1 VKRERMGSGGP
12 RGLQILRSDA
22 DRIRGGFDSH
32 AFPPV
37 LRAILGIVTL
47 IGVATCATAD
57 PVAPRPPDPATAPV
71 AATDTASRA
80 RTVTDS
86 LVADTA
92 HVQRSVANDTVAVT
106 TSGRVVTHSPVD
118 TVAAHRKGGEHYAS
132 TFDQP
137 RFVMMRSLLFPGWG
151 QYHNRAYWKAGVVA
165 LVEGYL
171 IGRAI
176 SDELRLR
183 QLQDD
188 VNRAQESGDDAAY
201 ADAVTAYNDLLNA
214 SVSRLWLLGGVVAYA
229 MLDAY
234 VDAHFVDFD
243 VQFKEDPAL
252 RGHHPDSRVELGVRW
267 RF

>member
-1 VKRERMGSGGP
+1 
-12 RGLQILRSDA
+12 
-22 DRIRGGFDSH
+22 
-32 AFPPV
+32 FPPV
-37 LRAILGIVTL
+37 LRALLVVLALTGVVT
-47 IGVATCATAD
+47 TAAAGRR
-57 PVAPRPPDPATAPV
+57 PVPFTGSMPLAAPGSVGAPV
-71 AATDTASRA
+71 PGAEAAPFAAIADTTGRRRA
-80 RTVTDS
+80 APDS
-86 LVADTA
+86 LADTA
-92 HVQRSVANDTVAVT
+92 RVQGSAPNDTVAVT
-106 TSGRVVTHSPVD
+106 ASGRVVTHSPVD
-118 TVAAHRKGGEHYAS
+118 TVATHRKGGEHYAS

-151 QYHNRAYWKAGVVA
+151 QYHNRAYWKAGAVA

-201 ADAVTAYNDLLNA
+201 ADAVTAYNDLLDA

-252 RGHHPDSRVELGVRW
+252 RGRHPDSRVELGVRW

>member
-1 VKRERMGSGGP
+1 MILTCVTVIA
-12 RGLQILRSDA
+12 GLALASVA
-22 DRIRGGFDSH
+22 W
-32 AFPPV
+32 
-37 LRAILGIVTL
+37 TL
-47 IGVATCATAD
+47 
-57 PVAPRPPDPATAPV
+57 PSAPFGAPPDAPIV
-71 AATDTASRA
+71 AASADTAGRP
-80 RTVTDS
+80 RTTTDS
-86 LVADTA
+86 LAADTTA
-92 HVQRSVANDTVAVT
+92 RVQRAAPNDTVAVT

-118 TVAAHRKGGEHYAS
+118 TVATHRKGEEHYAS

-151 QYHNRAYWKAGVVA
+151 QYHNHAYWKAGVVA
-165 LVEGYL
+165 IVEGYL

-188 VNRAQESGDDAAY
+188 VNRAQEAGDDAAY
-201 ADAVTAYNDLLNA
+201 TEAVTAYNSLLNA
-214 SVSRLWLLGGVVAYA
+214 SVSRMWLLGGVVAYA
-229 MLDAY
+229 MMDAY

-243 VQFKEDPAL
+243 VQFKDDPAL

>member
-1 VKRERMGSGGP
+1 M
-12 RGLQILRSDA
+12 IL
-22 DRIRGGFDSH
+22 
-32 AFPPV
+32 V
-37 LRAILGIVTL
+37 IVTL
-47 IGVATCATAD
+47 SGGAALATAEPARAPQPDGALVAATAD
-57 PVAPRPPDPATAPV
+57 SASAPRGA
-71 AATDTASRA
+71 
-80 RTVTDS
+80 TDS
-86 LVADTA
+86 LAADTTR
-92 HVQRSVANDTVAVT
+92 HVQPAAANDTVAVT
-106 TSGRVVTHSPVD
+106 ASGRVVTRSPVD
-118 TVAAHRKGGEHYAS
+118 TVAAHRRGGEHYAS

-151 QYHNRAYWKAGVVA
+151 QYHNRAYWKAGAVA

-183 QLQDD
+183 QLEDD
-188 VNRAQESGDDAAY
+188 VHRAQEAGDDAAY
-201 ADAVTAYNDLLNA
+201 TDAVTAYNNLLDA

-229 MLDAY
+229 MMDAY

>member
-1 VKRERMGSGGP
+1 MG
-12 RGLQILRSDA
+12 
-22 DRIRGGFDSH
+22 FE
-32 AFPPV
+32 
-37 LRAILGIVTL
+37 
-47 IGVATCATAD
+47 GVAAAVSAAAD
-57 PVAPRPPDPATAPV
+57 TTTRPP
-71 AATDTASRA
+71 TASNH
-80 RTVTDS
+80 S
-86 LVADTA
+86 GADTTR
-92 HVQRSVANDTVAVT
+92 VQPAAANDTVAVT

-118 TVAAHRKGGEHYAS
+118 TVATHRKGGEHYAS

-151 QYHNRAYWKAGVVA
+151 QYHNHAYWKAGAVA

-176 SDELRLR
+176 SDEVRLR

-201 ADAVTAYNDLLNA
+201 ANAVTAYNDLLDA
-214 SVSRLWLLGGVVAYA
+214 SVSRMWLLGGVVAYA
-229 MLDAY
+229 MVDAY
-234 VDAHFVDFD
+234 VDAHFVNFD

-252 RGHHPDSRVELGVRW
+252 RGRHPDSRVELGVRW